1 MSEPFTMKK
10 GRRSLIPG
18 WYDGSSFT
26 PSPKFGPGMVL
37 PLSRA
42 NAFMMVDA
50 SVEGFEKGSRVKI
63 IPTRWCMSSEQH
75 VSLITL

>member
-1 MSEPFTMKK
+1 MKK

-18 WYDGSSFT
+18 WFDGASFT

-50 SVEGFEKGSRVKI
+50 SVEGFEQDAVVKV
-63 IPTRWCMSSEQH
+63 IPTRWCMSSEKQN
-75 VSLITL
+75 SLITL